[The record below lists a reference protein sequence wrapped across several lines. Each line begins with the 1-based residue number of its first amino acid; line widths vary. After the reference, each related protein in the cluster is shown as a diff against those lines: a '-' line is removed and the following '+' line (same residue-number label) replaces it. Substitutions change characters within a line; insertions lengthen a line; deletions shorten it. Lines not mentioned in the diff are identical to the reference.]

1 MPLCSQLTWRA
12 PPTTND
18 CERPWPRNELPNANL
33 RTIRLAGQIGN
44 RPRAAKPRRS
54 KFVAAEVRS
63 ANQNGA
69 HKRSHRVDAN
79 GRTTSQVTTRDP
91 RLQKVLAAAGYGS
104 RRACEELI
112 LEGRVEI
119 DREICVELG
128 TRVDLATQMVRVD
141 GTVIKAPRMRY
152 FLLNK
157 PVGVVSTARDPW
169 ARMRVI
175 DLIDSEERVFTV
187 GRLDKASSGL
197 MLVTNDGELANQL
210 AHPRYGVTKTY
221 QATVAGK
228 PSAETIAKLRKGI
241 HLAEAVARVVSVKLK
256 KAHPQKSVLEIVL
269 SEGRNR
275 EIRRMLARVGHKVLQ
290 LKRTEMGTI
299 KLGEIPAG
307 AYREL
312 TREEVKKLR
321 QASGPKPRKKK
332 PHSAR
337 ADTTTASVR
346 KAHDKRSEK
355 KPTRSK
361 SIEANFPTYK
371 KGERFSGSVLG
382 DDAGTKTKKEDHQE
396 KEDQTPNPAETT
408 LVLCGS

>member
-1 MPLCSQLTWRA
+1 MAKKRTQKTPKRKPRGESSRGANRNKPAGSKDAKKQKRKGAGTLGK
-12 PPTTND
+12 PT
-18 CERPWPRNELPNANL
+18 RGP
-33 RTIRLAGQIGN
+33 Q
-44 RPRAAKPRRS
+44 AKPPARR
-54 KFVAAEVRS
+54 
-63 ANQNGA
+63 
-69 HKRSHRVDAN
+69 KRSNNKPSDDPR
-79 GRTTSQVTTRDP
+79 P

-128 TRVDLATQMVRVD
+128 TRVDLQTQMVRVD

-152 FLLNK
+152 FLINK
-157 PVGVVSTARDPW
+157 PVGVVCTARDPW

-228 PSAETIAKLRKGI
+228 PTVETIAKLRKGI
-241 HLAEAVARVVSVKLK
+241 HLAEAVARVVTVKVR
-256 KAHPQKSVLEIVL
+256 KAHPQKSVLDIVL
-269 SEGRNR
+269 AEGRNR

-290 LKRTEMGTI
+290 LKRTEMGSI
-299 KLGEIPAG
+299 KLGEIPPG

-312 TREEVKKLR
+312 TRDEIKTLR
-321 QASGPKPRKKK
+321 QLSTKGSSVKRGAKRAGSKASKGTAAAVKATSSGGKK
-332 PHSAR
+332 PA
-337 ADTTTASVR
+337 
-346 KAHDKRSEK
+346 
-355 KPTRSK
+355 RSK
-361 SIEANFPTYK
+361 STGSPAFPAK
-371 KGERFSGSVLG
+371 KTERFSGAVLG
-382 DDAGTKTKKEDHQE
+382 GDSSSRSRAWI
-396 KEDQTPNPAETT
+396 
-408 LVLCGS
+408 

>member
-1 MPLCSQLTWRA
+1 MAKKRTQKTPKRKSRGESSRGASRTKPAGSKEGKKQARRGAGALGKPKRGPQA
-12 PPTTND
+12 KPPT
-18 CERPWPRNELPNANL
+18 
-33 RTIRLAGQIGN
+33 
-44 RPRAAKPRRS
+44 RR
-54 KFVAAEVRS
+54 
-63 ANQNGA
+63 
-69 HKRSHRVDAN
+69 KRSNNKPSDDPR
-79 GRTTSQVTTRDP
+79 P

-128 TRVDLATQMVRVD
+128 TRVDLETQMVRVD

-152 FLLNK
+152 FLINK
-157 PVGVVSTARDPW
+157 PVGVVCTARDPW

-228 PSAETIAKLRKGI
+228 PNAETMAKLRKGI
-241 HLAEAVARVVSVKLK
+241 HLAEAVARVVTVKMR
-256 KAHPQKSVLEIVL
+256 KAHPQKSVLDIVL
-269 SEGRNR
+269 AEGRNR

-290 LKRTEMGTI
+290 LKRTEMGSI
-299 KLGEIPAG
+299 KLGEIPPG

-312 TREEVKKLR
+312 TRDEIKALR
-321 QASGPKPRKKK
+321 QLSTKSSPTKRAPKRAGASATKG
-332 PHSAR
+332 
-337 ADTTTASVR
+337 TTPAAKSTSTGA
-346 KAHDKRSEK
+346 K

-361 SIEANFPTYK
+361 SASSPGFPK
-371 KGERFSGSVLG
+371 QPERFSGAVLG
-382 DDAGTKTKKEDHQE
+382 GDGSSRSKASKSKSKTTKKKKTKRR
-396 KEDQTPNPAETT
+396 
-408 LVLCGS
+408 